1 MNVLIIGRGLIGKY
15 INDHIQGSTIIESSK
30 ASTYLKQYDYDW
42 VINCTFDPAL
52 NNKDYFFDTSYDAKI
67 LQLIKSKTKYLMLS
81 SRCVYPTASQWN
93 ACEKDNICIK
103 NISSSYGRNKF
114 TNELQI
120 KKFIDEKKTIVLR
133 LPNIFGKHQSA
144 NKIKQTFFSQMHRSL
159 LENGVIKFNF
169 SKTTRRDFM
178 YAGDLAKVIKLLID
192 EHVYGTYNC
201 GYGYP
206 VECIEL
212 ANILI
217 ESLGYGTI
225 DDTNEIKDEFFLNT
239 SKINKAITYPKMKYL
254 KEGILESINNG
265 V

>member
-15 INDHIQGSTIIESSK
+15 INNHIPDSTIVESSK
-30 ASTYLKQYDYDW
+30 AKTYLQQNHYDW
-42 VINCTFDPAL
+42 VINCTYDPAL
-52 NNKDYFFDTSYDAKI
+52 NKQDYFFDSSYDAKI

-81 SRCVYPTASQWN
+81 SRCVYPITSQWN
-93 ACEKDNICIK
+93 ACEKNKI
-103 NISSSYGRNKF
+103 NLEHISSSYGRNKF

-120 KKFIDEKKTIVLR
+120 KNFIDKKNTIVLR
-133 LPNIFGKHQSA
+133 LPNIFGKSLSV
-144 NKIKQTFFSQMHRSL
+144 NKIKQTFFNEMYKSL

-178 YAGDLAKVIKLLID
+178 YAGDLAKVIKVLID
-192 EHVYGTYNC
+192 EHVFGTYNC

-206 VECIEL
+206 VECVEL

-217 ESLGYGTI
+217 ESLGYGSVK
-225 DDTNEIKDEFFLNT
+225 DTNETKDEFFLNT
-239 SKINKAITYPKMKYL
+239 AKINEVIDYPKLKYL